1 MRALSGTA
9 DSSSFLRVKG
19 TWKMTYYLLE
29 TSPVVG
35 VGLGNYDV
43 MVWDLRAFLFDGY
56 MVSRDTQG
64 WNVFSYVLATTGVPG
79 LLLLL
84 AMLVSAFQ
92 GRGRLLVPFIVS
104 MFADGTFLGA
114 AYWVFFAL
122 YTTEGEG

>member
-1 MRALSGTA
+1 MSGA
-9 DSSSFLRVKG
+9 SDLPVDR
-19 TWKMTYYLLE
+19 
-29 TSPVVG
+29 PVVTVLCG
-35 VGLGNYDV
+35 WWWGDAVQRSAV
-43 MVWDLRAFLFDGY
+43 
-56 MVSRDTQG
+56 DT
-64 WNVFSYVLATTGVPG
+64 LATTGVPG

-122 YTTEGEG
+122 YTTEGQD